1 MRQAIIEKSIELFEK
16 NGFTST
22 SLQHIVNAL
31 GVTKGTF
38 YYYFPSKEALLMEIH
53 DRYITDL
60 LERQQA
66 VIAKG
71 KTYADKIANVILLL
85 IEDIPNQGAQGRIF
99 FREIRHL
106 EKLNGTKIRTQR
118 DLFRQTIERLIQEG
132 IDAGAFRADL
142 RADMTAFALLGMTN
156 YSYQWYQPDGEVTP
170 QLLAHHYVQL
180 LLHGMEGKE

>member
-1 MRQAIIEKSIELFEK
+1 MREAMIEKSIELFEK

-22 SLQHIVNAL
+22 SLQHIVDAL

-53 DRYITDL
+53 DRYIAEL
-60 LERQQA
+60 LARQQA
-66 VIAKG
+66 AISEG
-71 KTYADKIANVILLL
+71 KTYAEKIANVISLL
-85 IEDIPNQGAQGRIF
+85 IEDIPKQGAKGRIF

-118 DLFRQTIERLIQEG
+118 DLFRQAIEQLIEDG
-132 IDAGAFRADL
+132 IEAGAFRRDL

-170 QLLAHHYVQL
+170 EALAAHYVTL
-180 LLHGMEGKE
+180 LLNGMEEK

>member
-1 MRQAIIEKSIELFEK
+1 MREAIIEKSIALFEK

-22 SLQHIVNAL
+22 SLQHIVDAL
-31 GVTKGTF
+31 DVTKGTF

-60 LERQQA
+60 LARQQLA
-66 VIAKG
+66 IREG
-71 KTYADKIANVILLL
+71 KTYAEKIANVVFLL
-85 IEDIPNQGAQGRIF
+85 IEDIPAQGARGRIF

-118 DLFRQTIERLIQEG
+118 DLFRQAIEQLIQDG
-132 IDAGAFRADL
+132 IDAGVFRADL

-156 YSYQWYQPDGEVTP
+156 YSYQWYQPDGAVTP
-170 QLLAHHYVQL
+170 KALAQHYVQL
-180 LLHGMEGKE
+180 LLNGMEEK